1 MNIKEMTVAEI
12 EARKNAIVEAC
23 QLEDAD
29 LDALEEEMRALNV
42 ELEER
47 KNAEAKRAEIRNAV
61 ANETVNTNTVEAKE
75 ERKMGEVK
83 EVRNTKEYINA
94 YAEYLKSGNDAE
106 CRALLTENVS
116 GGTVPVPTI
125 VYDIVKT
132 AWEKEGIVSK
142 VKKAYLAGNLKV
154 GFEISA
160 TGAVIHTEGGDAVS
174 EESLVLG
181 VVTLVPQSIKKW
193 ISISDEVMDMRGEAF
208 LRYIYDELAYQ
219 IAKKSADTL
228 VASIIASPSSATS
241 TQVNVP
247 VVTSTQVTIGLIAEA
262 LANLSDEASNPT
274 IMMNKQTWA
283 SFKAVQYNNK
293 FALDPFEGLDVVFNN
308 TIPAFASAST
318 GDAYVIVGDLGQG
331 ALMNYPNGE
340 GIEFKFDDKT
350 DMTKDLIRVLGRQY
364 VGIGVVAPSAFVKIV
379 K

>member
-29 LDALEEEMRALNV
+29 LDALEEEMRALNA

-75 ERKMGEVK
+75 EGKMGEVK

-160 TGAVIHTEGGDAVS
+160 TGAVIHTEGGDAVT